1 MTEMKLKKEFI
12 AHSGGGESLLVP
24 VGGTE
29 FVGIV
34 RGNQT
39 LGAILELLQAE
50 TDEASVVR
58 AMCAKFNGDRD
69 LIAKDVHR
77 AIESLRGIG
86 ALDE

>member
-1 MTEMKLKKEFI
+1 MKLKREFI
-12 AHSGGGESLLVP
+12 AHSGAGESLLVP
-24 VGGTE
+24 SGGAE

-69 LIAKDVHR
+69 LIAGDVHR
-77 AIESLRGIG
+77 AIEALRGIG
-86 ALDE
+86 ALEE